1 MRSSGPVCDGQWYSA
16 GVRYRFGEFVLDAR
30 AYTLVRGAEEVSLQ
44 PKVFDVLR
52 HLLEHRDRVVTKQEL
67 LDALWVGEHV
77 NEGAVPW
84 SISHARRALGQERG
98 AKAPIETVHGRGYR
112 FTSPVELL
120 PQSTRPP
127 EPLRSSPPPAP
138 QPQPMPSSASGIAY
152 APPFVGRAEVM
163 QRLEQRLERAA
174 AGEGGLC
181 LLVGEAG
188 MGKTRCA
195 DELAERA
202 RQRGMGVW
210 SGRTVEGLG
219 APVLWPWLSVLRDA
233 VRSRPALREPGE
245 ALLSKL
251 AALAQTS
258 TANDESGSA
267 QVDGS
272 GRFWMLDGVSRFLLD
287 AAEQAP
293 VVVLI
298 DDLHWADAG
307 TLDLLSF
314 LAPELRRAPLLVL
327 ATLREERAAN
337 ERKGLGRVLRAAE
350 RIELKHLSLADVE
363 RYMTALAEGSTPPV
377 ELCRA
382 VHRASAGNPLFVQ
395 ETVRALLSEH
405 AGETLSEIAAE
416 EVQPSRLARDVL
428 RARLRPFDADEL
440 RVLSR
445 ASVLGDSF
453 EVTVLQRLAPIP
465 LEQLLTALE
474 HAEEEGLVVPEG
486 EGSSRFRFAHALIR
500 GLLYDDLP
508 SGERVVLHRRAAEVL
523 SELYRAEPRHSEIA
537 FHYHRSLPAGEYD
550 RVADAARRAA
560 EAASRVQ
567 AFEDAASFYDWAL
580 EAQAL
585 DPQVTPR
592 ARAELLMA
600 QSTAQRLAGRDE
612 AARRSNVLVID
623 LARQH
628 GFADLL
634 LAAARARRPTQA
646 MSAVPD
652 PLVRDALE
660 EILKIAPQGP
670 DPIRI
675 GALSLLSCVP
685 PYAYDMRRSGEL
697 SAEALALARRSS
709 HPGSLFEALR
719 ARLHSLSG
727 PDDVDGLLE
736 VAAEMLERS
745 DGRSWVAVEAHGA
758 RFGALVLR
766 GDLPAADAALREL
779 GRVANTRRWPEVIW
793 YHDRLQAQRRLL
805 DGDFAVAEA
814 AGEELRARSKRMGL
828 SYGPAFIDSL
838 RNVLSFMRL
847 GPERASATW
856 PISLKAMFAASGGL
870 QPSYRAA
877 LVRLATDVGQIE
889 LGRRMFEDVAAR
901 DFEDVP
907 KDIAYPNALHSLGIS
922 AARLGDRPRAERLYA
937 LLRPYAAFNTPNN
950 MLFYEGSASYALGLM
965 AAALGM
971 QAEAE
976 QHFEDALAMN
986 ERIGTRPH
994 LARTYAAYAQ
1004 HWAGREGKAAQARA
1018 RELAAKGRELAEA
1031 LGMAGLIG
1039 QLDALRTP

>member
-1 MRSSGPVCDGQWYSA
+1 M
-16 GVRYRFGEFVLDAR
+16 RYRFGEFVLDAR
-30 AYTLVRGAEEVSLQ
+30 AYTLVRGGEEISLQ

-52 HLLEHRDRVVTKQEL
+52 HLIEHRDRVVTKQEL
-67 LDALWVGEHV
+67 LDTLWVGEHV

-98 AKAPIETVHGRGYR
+98 AKSPIETVHGRGYR
-112 FTSPVELL
+112 FTSTVETL

-127 EPLRSSPPPAP
+127 EPTRASVAPSLPPPAP
-138 QPQPMPSSASGIAY
+138 VPAAPTGASGLAY

-163 QRLEQRLERAA
+163 QRLEGRLERTL

-195 DELAERA
+195 DALAERA
-202 RQRGMGVW
+202 RQRGVSVW

-219 APVLWPWLSVLRDA
+219 APVLWPWLQVLRDA
-233 VRSRPALREPGE
+233 VRQRPELREAGE

-251 AALAQTS
+251 EALGQS
-258 TANDESGSA
+258 SANADDSGA
-267 QVDGS
+267 LEGS
-272 GRFWMLDGVSRFLLD
+272 GRFWMLDGVSRLLLE
-287 AAEQAP
+287 AADEAP
-293 VVVLI
+293 VVVLL

-314 LAPELRRAPLLVL
+314 LAPELRRAPLLVV
-327 ATLREERAAN
+327 ATMREERAAI

-350 RIELKHLSLADVE
+350 RIELKHLSLQDVE
-363 RYMTALAEGSTPPV
+363 RYMTVLAEGSAPPV

-405 AGETLSEIAAE
+405 AGDTLSEIAAE

-428 RARLRPFDADEL
+428 RARLRPFDESEL

-445 ASVLGDSF
+445 ASVLGESF
-453 EVTVLQRLAPIP
+453 EVTVLQRLEPAP

-474 HAEEEGLVVPEG
+474 HAEEEGLVFAEG
-486 EGSSRFRFAHALIR
+486 EGSTRFRFAHALIR

-508 SGERVVLHRRAAEVL
+508 SGERIALHRRAAEIL
-523 SELYRAEPRHSEIA
+523 TELYRAEPRHSEIA

-550 RVADAARRAA
+550 QVAAAARRAA

-567 AFEDAASFYDWAL
+567 SFEDAAEFYDWAL

-600 QSTAQRLAGRDE
+600 QSNAQRLAGRDE
-612 AARRSNVLVID
+612 PARRSNVLVID

-634 LAAARARRPTQA
+634 LSAARARRPTQA
-646 MSAVPD
+646 MSVIPD
-652 PLVRDALE
+652 PLVRAALE
-660 EILKIAPQGP
+660 EILKIATAGP

-685 PYAYDMRRSGEL
+685 PYAHDMKRSGEL
-697 SAEALALARRSS
+697 SAEALTLARQLGRPS
-709 HPGSLFEALR
+709 SLFEALR

-727 PDDVDGLLE
+727 PDDIPALLE

-745 DGRSWVAVEAHGA
+745 KDTRSWVSIEAHGA
-758 RFGALVLR
+758 RFGAFVLR
-766 GDLPAADAALREL
+766 GDMPAADTALREL
-779 GRVANTRRWPEVIW
+779 GRVATSLRWHEAIW
-793 YHDRLQAQRRLL
+793 YHDRLVAQRRLL
-805 DGDFAVAEA
+805 DGDFAEAEN
-814 AGEELRARSKRMGL
+814 AGAELRARSKRMGL
-828 SYGPAFIDSL
+828 SYGPAFIDSQ
-838 RNVLSFMRL
+838 RNVLSFLKL
-847 GPERASATW
+847 GPARAAAGWRMSV
-856 PISLKAMFAASGGL
+856 SQMFAASGGL
-870 QPSYRAA
+870 QPSYRAG
-877 LVRLATDVGQIE
+877 LVRLATDTGQMEI
-889 LGRRMFEDVAAR
+889 GRRMFEDVAAR

-907 KDIAYPNALHSLGIS
+907 KDIAYPNALHSLGIA
-922 AARLGDRPRAERLYA
+922 AARFEDRPRAERVYA
-937 LLRPYAAFNTPNN
+937 LLLPYATFNTPNN
-950 MLFYEGSASYALGLM
+950 MLFYEGSASHALGVI
-965 AAALGM
+965 AASLGKHAD
-971 QAEAE
+971 AER
-976 QHFEDALAMN
+976 HFEDALAMN
-986 ERIGTRPH
+986 ERMGTRPH
-994 LARTYAAYAQ
+994 LARTYCVYAQ
-1004 HWAGREGKAAQARA
+1004 HCATREGKASQAKA
-1018 RELAAKGRELAEA
+1018 RDLTAKGLELAEG
-1031 LGMAGLIG
+1031 LGMEALIE
-1039 QLDALRTP
+1039 QLRAIVLRS

>member
-1 MRSSGPVCDGQWYSA
+1 M
-16 GVRYRFGEFVLDAR
+16 RYRFGEFVLDAR
-30 AYTLVRGAEEVSLQ
+30 AYTLVRGGEEVSLQ

-112 FTSPVELL
+112 FTSAVELL

-127 EPLRSSPPPAP
+127 EPLRSTPPSSPSS
-138 QPQPMPSSASGIAY
+138 QPIANSASGIAY

-163 QRLEQRLERAA
+163 QRLEQRLERTA

-202 RQRGMGVW
+202 RQRGMSVW

-233 VRSRPALREPGE
+233 VRERPALREAGD

-251 AALAQTS
+251 AALAQAS
-258 TANDESGSA
+258 AVDESGASQSEGA
-267 QVDGS
+267 

-287 AAEQAP
+287 AADEAP

-314 LAPELRRAPLLVL
+314 LAPELRRAPLMVL
-327 ATLREERAAN
+327 TTLREERSAT

-350 RIELKHLSLADVE
+350 RIELKHLSLPDVE
-363 RYMTALAEGSTPPV
+363 RYMTALADGSSPPI

-405 AGETLSEIAAE
+405 AGETLSEIAAD

-445 ASVLGDSF
+445 ASVLGESF
-453 EVTVLQRLAPIP
+453 EVTVLQRMAPMP

-474 HAEEEGLVVPEG
+474 HAEEEGLVLAEG
-486 EGSSRFRFAHALIR
+486 EGSSRFRFVHALIR

-508 SGERVVLHRRAAEVL
+508 SGERVALHRRAAEL
-523 SELYRAEPRHSEIA
+523 LIELYRAEPRHSEIA
-537 FHYHRSLPAGEYD
+537 FHFHRSLPAGEYD

-600 QSTAQRLAGRDE
+600 QSNAQRLAGRDE
-612 AARRSNVLVID
+612 PARRSNVLVID
-623 LARQH
+623 IARQH

-646 MSAVPD
+646 MSVIPD

-660 EILKIAPQGP
+660 EILKIAPPGP

-675 GALSLLSCVP
+675 GALSLLACVP
-685 PYAYDMRRSGEL
+685 PYAHDMRRSGDL
-697 SAEALALARRSS
+697 SAEALTLARQANRPSS
-709 HPGSLFEALR
+709 LLEALR
-719 ARLHSLSG
+719 ARLYSLTG
-727 PDDVDGLLE
+727 PDDIPALLE
-736 VAAEMLERS
+736 VAAEMLGRT
-745 DGRSWVAVEAHGA
+745 DARSWVAIEAHGA

-766 GDLPAADAALREL
+766 GDMPAADAALREL
-779 GRVANTRRWPEVIW
+779 GRVAQTRRWPEVIW

-805 DGDFAVAEA
+805 DGDFSVAEA
-814 AGEELRARSKRMGL
+814 TGDELRVRSKRMGL
-828 SYGPAFIDSL
+828 SYGAPFIDSM
-838 RNVLSFMRL
+838 RNVLSFLRL

-856 PISLKAMFAASGGL
+856 PITLTAMFAGSSGL
-870 QPSYRAA
+870 QPSYRAG
-877 LVRLATDVGQIE
+877 LVRLATDVGQLE
-889 LGRRMFEDVAAR
+889 LARRMFEDVAAR
-901 DFEDVP
+901 DFEDVT
-907 KDIAYPNALHSLGIS
+907 KDIAYPTALHSLGIA

-950 MLFYEGSASYALGLM
+950 MLFYEGSASHALGVM
-965 AAALGM
+965 AAALGR
-971 QAEAE
+971 QSEAE
-976 QHFEDALAMN
+976 QHFEDALSMN
-986 ERIGTRPH
+986 ERIGTRPY
-994 LARTYAAYAQ
+994 LARTYVVYAQ
-1004 HWAGREGKAAQARA
+1004 YWAGREGKGAQARA
-1018 RELAAKGRELAEA
+1018 RELAAKGRALAEA
-1031 LGMAGLIG
+1031 LGMAGLQA
-1039 QLDALRTP
+1039 QLDALHVP